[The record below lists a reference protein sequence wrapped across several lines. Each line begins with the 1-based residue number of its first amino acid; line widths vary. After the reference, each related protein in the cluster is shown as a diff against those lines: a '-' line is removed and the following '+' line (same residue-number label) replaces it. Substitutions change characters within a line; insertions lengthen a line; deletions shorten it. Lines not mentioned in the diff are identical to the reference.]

1 MTPNLGDVL
10 DRSQSSDNTV
20 LIETTR
26 EGAATAKSWTA
37 NALDDAVNA
46 VARGLLRHGLKRGDA
61 CGVLSLNRSEF
72 VAVYFGAMRAGVVVV
87 PINWKLPAETIA
99 FIGADSRV
107 KVIFADAERMALVPD
122 GMPAIGFDE
131 PDWSSFLDPGSFA
144 RIAPRSDEIAQV
156 LYTSGSTGRPKGVP
170 LSHAGQYWA
179 VEAISNDDVSA
190 HRLLIAAPMFHMNA
204 LLNLTYTFYNN
215 ATAVL
220 QPTFSPKAYVDA
232 IEAHGVTWLTAV
244 PTMLAMVA
252 EEVGDRPPQ
261 AAFARVMRVYM
272 GSSPFGQSLLER
284 IRRLFPNAVISNAYG
299 TTEAGP
305 AVFGRHPAGLPTPD
319 LSMGYP
325 LPSVS
330 LRIVDNDGHVVE
342 GASNGILQ
350 IRTPALMEGYLNLP
364 AQTARAIRD
373 GWYHTNDIVRR
384 DANGFYFFV
393 GRADDMFV
401 SGGENIYP
409 GEVEKMIE
417 RHPAVQ
423 QAVVVPVP
431 DEIKQQLPFAF
442 VVRAASEG
450 GAQVTESGIKQW
462 TLQHGPAYQ
471 HPRWV
476 EFINAM
482 PLAGTNKINREA
494 LKQRARDLAA
504 VKPR

>member
-1 MTPNLGDVL
+1 
-10 DRSQSSDNTV
+10 
-20 LIETTR
+20 
-26 EGAATAKSWTA
+26 
-37 NALDDAVNA
+37 
-46 VARGLLRHGLKRGDA
+46 
-61 CGVLSLNRSEF
+61 
-72 VAVYFGAMRAGVVVV
+72 
-87 PINWKLPAETIA
+87 
-99 FIGADSRV
+99 
-107 KVIFADAERMALVPD
+107 
-122 GMPAIGFDE
+122 
-131 PDWSSFLDPGSFA
+131 
-144 RIAPRSDEIAQV
+144 
-156 LYTSGSTGRPKGVP
+156 
-170 LSHAGQYWA
+170 
-179 VEAISNDDVSA
+179 
-190 HRLLIAAPMFHMNA
+190 MFHMNA

-261 AAFARVMRVYM
+261 AAFARVMRIYM
-272 GSSPFGQSLLER
+272 GSSPFGQSLLEQ
-284 IRRLFPNAVISNAYG
+284 IRQLFPTRPSAMPMVLPRQGQRSSGVIPPACRRPTSPWVTRCRQSRCALW
-299 TTEAGP
+299 TTMAMWSK
-305 AVFGRHPAGLPTPD
+305 ARAT
-319 LSMGYP
+319 
-325 LPSVS
+325 
-330 LRIVDNDGHVVE
+330 
-342 GASNGILQ
+342 ASCR

-373 GWYHTNDIVRR
+373 DWYHTNDIVRR

-450 GAQVTESGIKQW
+450 GAQVTESDIKQW

-476 EFINAM
+476 EFITAM

-504 VKPR
+504 VKPRDRSPTQGARRCKTD

>member
-10 DRSQSSDNTV
+10 DQSRSPAKIV
-20 LIETTR
+20 LIETTYG
-26 EGAATAKSWTA
+26 GAGTAKSWTA
-37 NALDDAVNA
+37 HALDGAVNA
-46 VARGLLRHGLKRGDA
+46 VARGLLRCGLKRGDA

-99 FIGADSRV
+99 YIVADSRV
-107 KVIFADAERMALVPD
+107 KLMFADAERMVLAPD
-122 GMPAIGFDE
+122 GVPAIGFDA
-131 PDWSSFLDPGSFA
+131 PDWSSFLDPGDFA
-144 RIAPRSDEIAQV
+144 RIAPAPDEIAQI

-179 VEAISNDDVSA
+179 VDTISKDDVSA

-204 LLNLTYTFYNN
+204 LLNLKYAFYNN

-220 QPTFSPKAYVDA
+220 QPMFSAKAYIAA
-232 IEAHGVTWLTAV
+232 IEAHRITWLTAV

-252 EEVGDRPPQ
+252 EEVGDGPLP
-261 AAFARVMRVYM
+261 AAFAGVMRVYM
-272 GSSPFGQSLLER
+272 GSSPFGQSLLR
-284 IRRLFPNAVISNAYG
+284 QVRQLFPNAAISNAYG

-305 AVFGRHPAGLPTPD
+305 AVFGSHPDGLPTPD

-330 LRIVDNDGHVVE
+330 LRIVDDQGNVVE
-342 GASNGILQ
+342 SANSGTLQ

-364 AQTARAIRD
+364 TQTARAIRD

-384 DANGFYFFV
+384 DAEGFYFFV

-409 GEVEKMIE
+409 GEVEKIIE

-442 VVRAASEG
+442 VVRTVGDGSARL
-450 GAQVTESGIKQW
+450 TESDIKRW
-462 TLQHGPAYQ
+462 ALQNGPAYQ

-476 EFINAM
+476 EFISTM
-482 PLAGTNKINREA
+482 PLAGTNKIDRTA
-494 LKQRARDLAA
+494 LRRRAEDLAA